1 MAAREDREQYLNSVE
16 IDESQIRVRS
26 LLVNL
31 EKLQAV
37 KDLHHDTYFNPD
49 NDKNGPYDVAIKLFD
64 EKMVL
69 EITDKSGQELEPVSF
84 ALKPYRR
91 LIQDYFLI
99 VESYEKAR
107 LEGNTSRLEAIDMG
121 RRGIHNEGA
130 ELLQARLSS
139 RLVMNKSTSRRLFTL
154 VCILCAG
161 RNRLWF

>member
-1 MAAREDREQYLNSVE
+1 MAAPEDKDQYLNSVE

-31 EKLQAV
+31 ERMQAV
-37 KDLHHDTYFNPD
+37 KDLHYDTHFSPD
-49 NDKNGPYDVAIKLFD
+49 DNKNGPYDVAIKLFD

-69 EITDKSGQELEPVSF
+69 EIKDKTGNQLEPVSF
-84 ALKPYRR
+84 AMKPYRK

-130 ELLQARLSS
+130 ELLQNRLSS
-139 RLVMNKSTSRRLFTL
+139 RLVMNKSTARRLFTL
-154 VCILCAG
+154 ACILCAG
-161 RNRLWF
+161 RNTLWF